1 MLIKPWND
9 STVLVRVH
17 NMHDEENKTIT
28 LFATDVSPLLTTFY
42 GNIIRFSSVEEM
54 SLGGNMKYEEFI
66 ARKWNW
72 ESVVNLKQENN
83 IFRKVFGEKITLRPL
98 EIRTFL
104 FTGLRVE
111 E

>member
-42 GNIIRFSSVEEM
+42 GNIVRFKSVEEM